1 MSISA
6 PVIGYCSDV
15 DAELVADVVDLMGYY
30 GSNQTLSE
38 YLFVVAPRS
47 DDFEMMEI
55 VRSTMFFDHEYLMAS
70 AGNLY
75 SQLSNMIMNKEN
87 NVMATIKAYQAK
99 VENEVINWSSGLDK
113 LPY

>member
-55 VRSTMFFDHEYLMAS
+55 VRSTMFFDHEFLIGS
-70 AGNLY
+70 SRLY
-75 SQLSNMIMNKEN
+75 SRVAKLIESGDSTIASTVAAHKEKAIAEVQEWSLMLDTLN
-87 NVMATIKAYQAK
+87 N
-99 VENEVINWSSGLDK
+99 
-113 LPY
+113 